1 MLYIIHKNQ
10 KDSKGTILATACQ
23 RFDFQTIPGKP
34 SSAFVSSAL
43 PTRPRRR
50 ASSCFHQ
57 RYRTTHHDAKVAA
70 HTTLLIT
77 FVHNKYLTFNT
88 CNTLQHCIILVCP
101 FCPFCPLSLSFFL
114 SFSRSFNLKV
124 LPQWIQWVRPMP
136 QARAQCAHCLD
147 SFGLLYELLQGEW
160 DQKMWKGIWEYL
172 RILARQL
179 GKLTVAAVARRLLL
193 PWPEHCAGVAWSF
206 CWQDWTALGITCK
219 AYFCQEHEELPIR
232 LKKYH
237 GSYPMSTYQVTLC
250 SVNHE
255 RRNHGNMSWKGCSNL
270 KPLKPYGWDLDEAL
284 TLSQTFVFDWQELC
298 SLAELL
304 TCRASFLSHV
314 GSNSWWPRQY

>member
-101 FCPFCPLSLSFFL
+101 FCPFCPLSLSFFHSL
-114 SFSRSFNLKV
+114 DPSIWKCCLNESNECV
-124 LPQWIQWVRPMP
+124 LCPKLVHNVHIVWIRLGSCMSCSKENGT
-136 QARAQCAHCLD
+136 RKCGKE
-147 SFGLLYELLQGEW
+147 SEN
-160 DQKMWKGIWEYL
+160 IWEFWL
-172 RILARQL
+172 
-179 GKLTVAAVARRLLL
+179 
-193 PWPEHCAGVAWSF
+193 
-206 CWQDWTALGITCK
+206 D
-219 AYFCQEHEELPIR
+219 
-232 LKKYH
+232 
-237 GSYPMSTYQVTLC
+237 
-250 SVNHE
+250 
-255 RRNHGNMSWKGCSNL
+255 NL
-270 KPLKPYGWDLDEAL
+270 ENWL
-284 TLSQTFVFDWQELC
+284 
-298 SLAELL
+298 
-304 TCRASFLSHV
+304 
-314 GSNSWWPRQY
+314 

>member
-114 SFSRSFNLKV
+114 SFILS
-124 LPQWIQWVRPMP
+124 I
-136 QARAQCAHCLD
+136 
-147 SFGLLYELLQGEW
+147 LQSES
-160 DQKMWKGIWEYL
+160 
-172 RILARQL
+172 
-179 GKLTVAAVARRLLL
+179 AA
-193 PWPEHCAGVAWSF
+193 SMN
-206 CWQDWTALGITCK
+206 
-219 AYFCQEHEELPIR
+219 
-232 LKKYH
+232 
-237 GSYPMSTYQVTLC
+237 PMSASYAPSSCTMCTLFGF
-250 SVNHE
+250 V
-255 RRNHGNMSWKGCSNL
+255 W
-270 KPLKPYGWDLDEAL
+270 AL
-284 TLSQTFVFDWQELC
+284 V
-298 SLAELL
+298 
-304 TCRASFLSHV
+304 
-314 GSNSWWPRQY
+314 